1 MQHGASASLAFYDAA
16 ILNGGAFLGCFALG
30 IIADSGLG
38 FFNSLTVTTFGCA
51 AVAFA
56 WVGAQT
62 SGGIIVW
69 AIVYG
74 ILSGALQA
82 IFSPCLSLLAP
93 TPEVIGSWNG
103 ELFFYYV

>member
-1 MQHGASASLAFYDAA
+1 MQCGASASLSFYTAA
-16 ILNGGAFLGCFALG
+16 ILNGGAFLGCYALG

-38 FFNSLTVTTFGCA
+38 FYNSLTVTTFACA
-51 AVAFA
+51 VVAFA
-56 WVGAQT
+56 WIGAQHI
-62 SGGIIVW
+62 GGVIVW
-69 AIVYG
+69 AVAYG

-103 ELFFYYV
+103 K